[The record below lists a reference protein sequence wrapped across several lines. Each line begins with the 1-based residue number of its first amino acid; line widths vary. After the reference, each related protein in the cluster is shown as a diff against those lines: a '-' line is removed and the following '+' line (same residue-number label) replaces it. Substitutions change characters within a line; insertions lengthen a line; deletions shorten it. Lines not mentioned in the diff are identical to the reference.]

1 MARRLAVPPVLSQ
14 LRVARARPVHG
25 GGDAQRDHRRY
36 VECQHHERNAR
47 ALLEACEA
55 HKSENDE
62 NERCTDEGREGE
74 RNFAGKVGGGCGRGY
89 YGGGGEVE
97 KQQGRAEESEGLAGY
112 VQSVEP
118 VTFIAKEGRSKGTCM
133 SMARH

>member
-1 MARRLAVPPVLSQ
+1 
-14 LRVARARPVHG
+14 
-25 GGDAQRDHRRY
+25 